1 MAREVLDTVPEELVG
16 FCEDMG
22 IVVEEFPDSVVE
34 QELELEDPYELLVL
48 YRSGAE
54 ISPGVTKKSTDAED
68 TMIVYRR
75 ALLDLWCETGDDLAA
90 LLRQAIIE
98 EIGQNFDFSEEEVE
112 DMVGRHYQGML

>member
-22 IVVEEFPDSVVE
+22 IVVEEFPDESVE
-34 QELELEDPYELLVL
+34 QELELDTPYDVLVL

-54 ISPGVTKKSTDAED
+54 ISPGVTKKSNDEDD

-75 ALLDLWCETGDDLAA
+75 PLLDLWCETGDDLAA
-90 LLRQAIIE
+90 LLRHAVIE
-98 EIGQNFDFSEEEVE
+98 EIGQNFDFSEDEIEE
-112 DMVGRHYQGML
+112 MAGRHFQGML